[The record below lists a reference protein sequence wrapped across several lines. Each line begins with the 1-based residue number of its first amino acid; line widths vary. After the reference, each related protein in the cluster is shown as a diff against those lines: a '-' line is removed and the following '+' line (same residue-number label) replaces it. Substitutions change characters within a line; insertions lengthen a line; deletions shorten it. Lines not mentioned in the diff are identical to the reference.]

1 MQSNDL
7 CFVCQVYSCVLP
19 NGHKIQSLQM
29 DPATGGAISPQWR
42 ECFNS
47 TDVKLALSHS
57 YKKYV
62 HLQGVSKNLFEV
74 RLPIVK

>member
-7 CFVCQVYSCVLP
+7 CLVCQVYSWVLL
-19 NGHKIQSLQM
+19 NGHKIQSFQM
-29 DPATGGAISPQWR
+29 GPATGGAISPQWR
-42 ECFNS
+42 ECFHS
-47 TDVKLALSHS
+47 TDVKLALPHS